1 MNSRDEQART
11 DAAMMARAIQL
22 AWRGRFSTHP
32 NPRVGC
38 VICVGD
44 EVVGEGWHERAGEP
58 HAEVHA
64 LRAAGERARGATVYV
79 TLEPCSHYGRTP
91 PCADALVKAGVSRV
105 VVAMTDPNPSVAG
118 RGLKRLRDAGIEVA
132 EGVLSTEAESLNPGY
147 LYRMRSGRPL
157 FRVKVAASLDG
168 RTAMASG
175 ESQWIT
181 GPAARRDVQRLR
193 AMSDAILTGVGTIL
207 ADDPSLTVRPDD
219 MGDLHEAVPPGP
231 QPQRIILDSQLRT
244 PPTARVLTTGP
255 VWIFCSDAV
264 ADSEAARKLT
274 ACGARIQPLPCVT
287 GRVDLLNVARAVA
300 EAGINEVLVE
310 AGPTLA
316 GAVVAAQLA
325 DEFWLYQAPVFLGSD
340 GRPTVDLPLT
350 RMADRKFWKVRDRR
364 QIGDDLRLILTP
376 AAVVA

>member
-1 MNSRDEQART
+1 
-11 DAAMMARAIQL
+11 MMARAIQL

-38 VICVGD
+38 VICQGD
-44 EVVGEGWHERAGEP
+44 AVVGEGWHERAGEP

-64 LRAAGERARGATVYV
+64 LRAAGERARGATAYV

-91 PCADALVKAGVSRV
+91 PCADALVSAGVSRV
-105 VVAMTDPNPSVAG
+105 VVAMIDPNPSVAG
-118 RGLKRLRDAGIEVA
+118 AGLHRLREAGIEVV
-132 EGVLSTEAESLNPGY
+132 EGVLAAEAEILNPGY
-147 LYRMRSGRPL
+147 LYRMRRGRPF

-207 ADDPSLTVRPDD
+207 ADDPSLTVRPDE
-219 MGDLHEAVPPGP
+219 MGDLHDAVPPGP
-231 QPQRIILDSQLRT
+231 QPQRIILDTQLRT
-244 PPTARVLTTGP
+244 PPTARVLGNGP
-255 VWIFCSDAV
+255 VVIFCGETMASSDA
-264 ADSEAARKLT
+264 AHELT
-274 ACGARIQPLPCVT
+274 ARGARIQPLPLMA
-287 GRVDLLNVARAVA
+287 GRLALPAVARAIA

-316 GAVVAAQLA
+316 GAAVSANLV

-340 GRPTVDLPLT
+340 GRPTVTLPLS
-350 RMADRKFWKVRDRR
+350 RMAERKFWKVRERR
-364 QIGDDLRLILTP
+364 QFGDDLRLILTP
-376 AAVVA
+376 DAADA